1 MLHLKHFSEYFEY
14 TKTKTLLISINST
27 MKTIEI
33 IAKENIRDLK
43 FCKKEVLPT
52 AEDRKKR
59 GFDLNR
65 AQSLGNLLKNK
76 VYITFETADEKIYRV
91 HTTIW
96 AVGTEFVCLKS
107 DICIPIN
114 CILEIE

>member
-1 MLHLKHFSEYFEY
+1 MLLLKHFSKFFEY
-14 TKTKTLLISINST
+14 KLSKTLSISINNT
-27 MKTIEI
+27 MKTVEI

-52 AEDRKKR
+52 TEERKKR

-96 AVGTEFVCLKS
+96 AVGSDFVCLKS

>member
-1 MLHLKHFSEYFEY
+1 
-14 TKTKTLLISINST
+14 

-33 IAKENIRDLK
+33 IEKESIKDLQ
-43 FCKKEVLPT
+43 FCKKEVLLEE
-52 AEDRKKR
+52 ADRRKR

-76 VYITFETADEKIYRV
+76 VYITFETADEKVYKV

-96 AVGTEFVCLKS
+96 AVGSEFVCLKS
-107 DICIPIN
+107 DISIPIN
-114 CILEIE
+114 CIIDIE